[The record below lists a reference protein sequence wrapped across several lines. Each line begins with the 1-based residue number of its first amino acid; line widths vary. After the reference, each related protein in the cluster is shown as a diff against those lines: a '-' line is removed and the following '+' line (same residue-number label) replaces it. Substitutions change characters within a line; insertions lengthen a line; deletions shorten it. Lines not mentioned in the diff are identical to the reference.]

1 LRPEFDVTLA
11 YNPAS
16 VLIPVARLDG
26 IGFTWGRHRWRLRR
40 RPGRCDAA
48 GRQRRPLG
56 PRALFLRLGSAAV
69 ELTGHSRAAQW
80 MLLQQMVD
88 EARPGATHRMRC

>member
-40 RPGRCDAA
+40 WPGRCDAA
-48 GRQRRPLG
+48 GRQRRPSG
-56 PRALFLRLGSAAV
+56 RARCSCAWG
-69 ELTGHSRAAQW
+69 RPQW
-80 MLLQQMVD
+80 N
-88 EARPGATHRMRC
+88 